1 MGRKKAKIT
10 ETPVDTEVEGTEVEG
25 TEVEGIEEVTSSRPG
40 RQPLPETQE
49 LLDKIVAMVTEAG
62 EEGVSNIA
70 ISQALEIG
78 TLKASSLGT
87 RLVRQGVLQMSK
99 AENGR
104 TSYFLAEEPAE
115 A

>member
-1 MGRKKAKIT
+1 MGRKKTAETEVVET
-10 ETPVDTEVEGTEVEG
+10 ETEAEGA
-25 TEVEGIEEVTSSRPG
+25 EEVQAIRPG
-40 RQPLPETQE
+40 RQPLPETRE
-49 LLDKIVAMVTEAG
+49 LIDKIIAMVAEAG
-62 EEGVSNIA
+62 EEGVTNVA
-70 ISQALEIG
+70 ISQALGIG

>member
-1 MGRKKAKIT
+1 MGRKKTA
-10 ETPVDTEVEGTEVEG
+10 ETEVTEAQGTE
-25 TEVEGIEEVTSSRPG
+25 EVQASRPG
-40 RQPLPETQE
+40 RQPSPETQE
-49 LLDKIVAMVTEAG
+49 LIDKIVAMVTEAG

-70 ISQALEIG
+70 LSQALEIG

-99 AENGR
+99 AKNGR
-104 TSYFLAEEPAE
+104 TAYFLAGEPAE

>member
-1 MGRKKAKIT
+1 MGRKKTA
-10 ETPVDTEVEGTEVEG
+10 ETAETAETEVEGSEAQA
-25 TEVEGIEEVTSSRPG
+25 SRPG

-49 LLDKIVAMVTEAG
+49 LIDKIVAMVAEAG
-62 EEGVSNIA
+62 EEGVTNIA
-70 ISQALEIG
+70 LAQALEIG

-87 RLVRQGVLQMSK
+87 RLVRQGVLQMVK

-104 TSYFLAEEPAE
+104 TSYLLAEATAE

>member
-1 MGRKKAKIT
+1 MGRKK
-10 ETPVDTEVEGTEVEG
+10 TEVTEHE
-25 TEVEGIEEVTSSRPG
+25 TEVEGIEVEGTEEVTSGRPG
-40 RQPLPETQE
+40 RQPSPETQE
-49 LLDKIVAMVTEAG
+49 LIDKIIAMVAEAG
-62 EEGVSNIA
+62 EEGITNIA
-70 ISQALEIG
+70 LSQALEIG

-104 TSYFLAEEPAE
+104 TAYFLAEEEAE

>member
-1 MGRKKAKIT
+1 MGRKKSEIT
-10 ETPVDTEVEGTEVEG
+10 ETETEVEGTEVEG
-25 TEVEGIEEVTSSRPG
+25 TEEVTSGRPG

-49 LLDKIVAMVTEAG
+49 LIDKIIATVAEAG
-62 EEGVSNIA
+62 EEGVTNVA
-70 ISQALEIG
+70 LSQALEIG

-104 TSYFLAEEPAE
+104 TSYFLAEATAE

>member
-1 MGRKKAKIT
+1 MGRKKTAET
-10 ETPVDTEVEGTEVEG
+10 EVVETEAVDTEVEGTEVEG
-25 TEVEGIEEVTSSRPG
+25 TEEVQASRPG

-49 LLDKIVAMVTEAG
+49 LIEKIVAMVAEAG
-62 EEGVSNIA
+62 EEGVTNIA
-70 ISQALEIG
+70 LAQALEIG

-87 RLVRQGVLQMSK
+87 RLVRQGVLQMAK

-104 TSYFLAEEPAE
+104 TSYFLAEATAE

>member
-1 MGRKKAKIT
+1 MGRKKTEIT
-10 ETPVDTEVEGTEVEG
+10 ETEVEAHSGR
-25 TEVEGIEEVTSSRPG
+25 SG

-49 LLDKIVAMVTEAG
+49 LIDKILATVAEAG
-62 EEGVSNIA
+62 EEGVTNVA
-70 ISQALEIG
+70 LSQALEIG

-104 TSYFLAEEPAE
+104 TAYFLAEATAE

>member
-1 MGRKKAKIT
+1 MGRKKTAET
-10 ETPVDTEVEGTEVEG
+10 EIPETEVEST
-25 TEVEGIEEVTSSRPG
+25 EEVQASRPG

-49 LLDKIVAMVTEAG
+49 LIDKIIAMVAEAG
-62 EEGVSNIA
+62 DEGVTNIA
-70 ISQALEIG
+70 LSQALEIG

-87 RLVRQGVLQMSK
+87 RLVRQGVLQMVK

-104 TSYFLAEEPAE
+104 TSYFLAEATAE

>member
-1 MGRKKAKIT
+1 MGRKKSEIT
-10 ETPVDTEVEGTEVEG
+10 ETEITETEVEGTE
-25 TEVEGIEEVTSSRPG
+25 EVHASRPG

-49 LLDKIVAMVTEAG
+49 LIDQIIATVAEAG
-62 EEGVSNIA
+62 EEGVTNVA
-70 ISQALEIG
+70 LSQALEIG

-104 TSYFLAEEPAE
+104 TAYFLAEATAE

>member
-1 MGRKKAKIT
+1 MGRKKTA
-10 ETPVDTEVEGTEVEG
+10 ETEVVETEAEGTE
-25 TEVEGIEEVTSSRPG
+25 EVQASRPG
-40 RQPLPETQE
+40 RQPSPETQE
-49 LLDKIVAMVTEAG
+49 LIEKIIAMVAEAG
-62 EEGVSNIA
+62 DEGVSNIA

-104 TSYFLAEEPAE
+104 TAYFLAEEPAE

>member
-1 MGRKKAKIT
+1 MGRKKTEIT

-25 TEVEGIEEVTSSRPG
+25 TEVEGAEEVTSGRPG

-49 LLDKIVAMVTEAG
+49 LIDKIVEMVTEAG

-87 RLVRQGVLQMSK
+87 RLVRQGVLQLSK

-104 TSYFLAEEPAE
+104 TSYFLAEATAE

>member
-1 MGRKKAKIT
+1 MGRKKT
-10 ETPVDTEVEGTEVEG
+10 ETTE
-25 TEVEGIEEVTSSRPG
+25 TEVEGIEIEGTEEVQASRPG
-40 RQPLPETQE
+40 RQPLPETQALIDE
-49 LLDKIVAMVTEAG
+49 IVAMVTEAG
-62 EEGVSNIA
+62 EEGVTNVA

-104 TSYFLAEEPAE
+104 TAYFLAEATAE

>member
-1 MGRKKAKIT
+1 MGRKKTA
-10 ETPVDTEVEGTEVEG
+10 ETAETAETEVEGS
-25 TEVEGIEEVTSSRPG
+25 EEAQASRPG
-40 RQPLPETQE
+40 RQPSPETQE
-49 LLDKIVAMVTEAG
+49 LIDKIVAMVTEAG
-62 EEGVSNIA
+62 GEGVTNIA
-70 ISQALEIG
+70 LSQALEIG

-104 TSYFLAEEPAE
+104 TSYFLAEATAE

>member
-1 MGRKKAKIT
+1 MGRKKTK
-10 ETPVDTEVEGTEVEG
+10 DTEITGTEVES
-25 TEVEGIEEVTSSRPG
+25 TEVESTEEVQASRHGRHG

-49 LLDKIVAMVTEAG
+49 LIDKIVAMVTEAG

-87 RLVRQGVLQMSK
+87 RLVRQGVLQLAK

-104 TSYFLAEEPAE
+104 TSYFLAEATAE

>member
-1 MGRKKAKIT
+1 MGRKKTAET
-10 ETPVDTEVEGTEVEG
+10 EVVETEAVETEVEGTEVEG
-25 TEVEGIEEVTSSRPG
+25 TEEVQASRPG

-49 LLDKIVAMVTEAG
+49 LIEKIVAMVAEAG
-62 EEGVSNIA
+62 EEGVTNIA
-70 ISQALEIG
+70 LAQALEIG

-87 RLVRQGVLQMSK
+87 RLVRQGVLQMAK

-104 TSYFLAEEPAE
+104 TSYFLAEATAE

>member
-1 MGRKKAKIT
+1 MGRKKT
-10 ETPVDTEVEGTEVEG
+10 ETPETPETPETEVEGTE
-25 TEVEGIEEVTSSRPG
+25 EVTSGRPG
-40 RQPLPETQE
+40 RQPSPETQE
-49 LLDKIVAMVTEAG
+49 LIDEIIARVAEAG
-62 EEGVSNIA
+62 EEGITNIA
-70 ISQALEIG
+70 LSQALEIG

-104 TSYFLAEEPAE
+104 TAYFLAEEEAE